1 MAIAIRENATPYM
14 PYMRKTTVVIGDVLA
29 SCDHE
34 FPVKPS
40 YSACR
45 MGAEFGPSKCSG
57 AIAAIAP
64 QASNPR
70 SASRMRIQ
78 ATRRHDFIVV
88 FLVSLCLVDSPCIA
102 SSIIDFVFMFLR
114 FLSEFEYLCGSLT
127 GLFGS

>member
-40 YSACR
+40 YSACKI
-45 MGAEFGPSKCSG
+45 GAEFGPSKCSG

-64 QASNPR
+64 QASNPT
-70 SASRMRIQ
+70 SATSMRIQ
-78 ATRRHDFIVV
+78 ATWRHDFIVV
-88 FLVSLCLVDSPCIA
+88 FLLSVCSVDNACIS
-102 SSIIDFVFMFLR
+102 SSIIDFVF
-114 FLSEFEYLCGSLT
+114 YLCGSFAEPVLDKSLCDQS
-127 GLFGS
+127 GNG